1 MSDTL
6 PSQSENKTFH
16 TVAEIAEILNIS
28 RKGAWS
34 LIIRE
39 KIPYY
44 RIGQKTIRVLTE
56 DFARWLE
63 SRYMKGTM
71 HDRLQ

>member
-1 MSDTL
+1 MSNTI
-6 PSQSENKTFH
+6 PSQIENKTFY
-16 TVAEIAEILNIS
+16 TVTEISKILDIS

-44 RIGQKTIRVLTE
+44 RIGKKTIRVRSE
-56 DFARWLE
+56 DFYRWLE
-63 SRYMKGTM
+63 SKYRKGTM
-71 HDRLQ
+71 HDRL